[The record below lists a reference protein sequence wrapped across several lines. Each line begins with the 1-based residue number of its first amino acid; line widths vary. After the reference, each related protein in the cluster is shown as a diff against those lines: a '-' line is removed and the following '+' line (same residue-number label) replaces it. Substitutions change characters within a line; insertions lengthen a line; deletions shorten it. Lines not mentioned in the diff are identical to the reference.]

1 MLFRAHDPLLH
12 FFVGC
17 QAIPG
22 GFFWDWP
29 GTFRWLWREPV
40 IFVLFHYGLGGF
52 HNRLIARKFSK
63 TRLGAEIEEQKKAG
77 AWPAEGGI
85 L

>member
-1 MLFRAHDPLLH
+1 MGSQP
-12 FFVGC
+12 
-17 QAIPG
+17 ISS
-22 GFFWDWP
+22 GFSWDWP
-29 GTFRWLWREPV
+29 GIFRSRRWRDPV
-40 IFVLFHYGLGGF
+40 IYLLFHYGLRDF
-52 HNRLIARKFSK
+52 HNPLIGRKFSK